1 MKEIIEDTMTLEQ
14 INMEIDKLKQEA
26 EKVRGRQTEV
36 YTRIVGYYRAVKN
49 WNRGKREEYKHRRTF
64 EVPEESHLN
73 TEKSSDIRELGKKRA
88 QNSEDRKLTDIAA
101 YQYFYRSTC
110 PNCPPVKAYLAE
122 LGFTGS
128 EINVDMDE
136 GFEMA
141 GELAVCATPTVIFRD
156 SSGNELFRSAN
167 LQDLVKTF
175 TKERAVS

>member
-1 MKEIIEDTMTLEQ
+1 MKKTEDTMTIEQ
-14 INMEIDKLKQEA
+14 IEKRIEELRQEA
-26 EKVRGRQTEV
+26 EQVHGRQTEV
-36 YTRIVGYYRAVKN
+36 YTRIVGYYRSVKN
-49 WNRGKREEYKHRRTF
+49 WNRGKREEYNHRLTF
-64 EVPEESHLN
+64 EVPEGPNLKP
-73 TEKSSDIRELGKKRA
+73 EKSSDIRELAKKPL
-88 QNSEDRKLTDIAA
+88 QNSEDQNLMDIAS

-141 GELAVCATPTVIFRD
+141 GNLAVSATPTVIFRD
-156 SSGNELFRSAN
+156 SNGNELFRSVN
-167 LQDLVKTF
+167 LQDLVETF